1 MAARSLTPLVL
12 VLVVGCGSPGPD
24 LHVVT
29 GRVVFGDGRPVSAGV
44 IEFAPPDG
52 GPTARGRIG
61 TDGRFT
67 LMTGDRPGAVAGPHR
82 IAVVQAV
89 IAEGAAGH
97 AGRHH
102 AASVVHPR
110 FAAFATSGL
119 AREVAGGAANDFLI
133 EVEPAAPAKGW

>member
-1 MAARSLTPLVL
+1 MSGRSLMLLLVL
-12 VLVVGCGSPGPD
+12 IAGCGSRGPD
-24 LHVVT
+24 LHAVT
-29 GRVVFGDGRPVSAGV
+29 GRVVFGDGRPVSSGV

-67 LMTGDRPGAVAGPHR
+67 LTTGDRPGAVAGQHR
-82 IAVVQAV
+82 VAVVQAV
-89 IAEGAAGH
+89 IAEGAVGH
-97 AGRHH
+97 SGRHH

-110 FAAFATSGL
+110 FATFATSGL
-119 AREVAGGAANDFLI
+119 TRDVAAGSANDFVI